1 MPRPCPL
8 ATFRRASSTLSI
20 AAATALSAGSIPRS
34 TPAEHAVVALLLL
47 ATAEG
52 HRTTMD
58 INELLTPRSVVA
70 QLRVTGKK
78 QALQE
83 IARRAA
89 TMTGV
94 NERRVYEVLSER
106 ERLGTTGGA
115 RGGGRAR
122 RQVGGAA

>member
-1 MPRPCPL
+1 M
-8 ATFRRASSTLSI
+8 
-20 AAATALSAGSIPRS
+20 
-34 TPAEHAVVALLLL
+34 E
-47 ATAEG
+47 
-52 HRTTMD
+52 

-94 NERRVYEVLSER
+94 NERRIYEVLSER
-106 ERLGTTGGA
+106 ERLGANGIG
-115 RGGGRAR
+115 RGDSVPAA
-122 RQVGGAA
+122 QVGRVNRGALRVPRADPPGPPAGAGLRTGRRPPPGG